1 MTMQV
6 ALDSPEQVYRN
17 YLESRGIPFTD
28 LQARVCREV
37 FTIHD
42 HFTLPEMALKLGGE
56 VPIDSLERML
66 THLIRSGLIRKVTLD
81 ERSEVFFE
89 HIYGHAHHDH
99 LFCVECGSIVEFVS
113 ESIEREQTHVA
124 KKHGFEIVR
133 HSLRIEGVCAPC
145 REKKLAVV
153 AAPAPKAPRPPRMP
167 LTMLGAGQRA
177 RIVELACNKGPA
189 CRLISMGL
197 SEGDEIEVIQ
207 NAFSGAITVRL
218 GETRLAIGQ
227 DLAHKILV
235 TGLDRK
241 SSVKSGHAPADR
253 RAVRES

>member
-1 MTMQV
+1 MSLQV
-6 ALDSPEQVYRN
+6 ALESPEQVYRH
-17 YLESRGIPFTD
+17 YLESRGIPFTE

-37 FTIHD
+37 FAIHD
-42 HFTLPEMALKLGGE
+42 HFTLPELALRLGGE
-56 VPIDSLERML
+56 ITTEALERMV
-66 THLIRSGLIRKVTLD
+66 THLIRSALIRKVTLD
-81 ERSEVFFE
+81 ERSEVYFE

-99 LFCVECGSIVEFVS
+99 LFCVECGSVVEFVS
-113 ESIEREQTHVA
+113 ETIEREQTSVA

-145 REKKLAVV
+145 RDKKLAVAAV
-153 AAPAPKAPRPPRMP
+153 AAPKAPRPPRMP
-167 LTMLGAGQRA
+167 LTMLASGQRA

-189 CRLISMGL
+189 CRLMAMGL

-235 TGLDRK
+235 AGLERK
-241 SSVKSGHAPADR
+241 SSLKSQHAPADR
-253 RAVRES
+253 RAARES